1 GGRVYKIMQ
10 LNGRFETLQGLELE
24 RLGSGPE
31 YPTYVLTADAG
42 EYNRD
47 SGWLLRDGFLHVV
60 PDTGAG
66 FAVRF
71 DSSRAQGMDM
81 APRDLL
87 AQERDPEELSYED
100 LGRYIETLE
109 RSGGNADKL
118 RVGRMLKL
126 AIPVTCIII
135 ALFGAPLATSS
146 QRGGAAYGIGISLGT
161 TILFLLLIQLT
172 RAIGSSGLIL
182 PELAAWIP
190 GAIFGLVGMI
200 LLWRVRT

>member
-1 GGRVYKIMQ
+1 
-10 LNGRFETLQGLELE
+10 
-24 RLGSGPE
+24 
-31 YPTYVLTADAG
+31 
-42 EYNRD
+42 RD

-100 LGRYIETLE
+100 LGRYVEPLE
-109 RSGGNADKL
+109 PCGGNAHKL
-118 RVGRMLKL
+118 RVRRMRKL
-126 AIPVTCIII
+126 AAAVTCIISG
-135 ALFGAPLATSS
+135 LFGAPRATSS
-146 QRGGAAYGIGISLGT
+146 QRGGAAYEIGISLGT
-161 TILFLLLIQLT
+161 STLFLLLIPLT
-172 RAIGSSGLIL
+172 RAIGASGLIL

-190 GAIFGLVGMI
+190 GAIFGLVAM
-200 LLWRVRT
+200 LLL